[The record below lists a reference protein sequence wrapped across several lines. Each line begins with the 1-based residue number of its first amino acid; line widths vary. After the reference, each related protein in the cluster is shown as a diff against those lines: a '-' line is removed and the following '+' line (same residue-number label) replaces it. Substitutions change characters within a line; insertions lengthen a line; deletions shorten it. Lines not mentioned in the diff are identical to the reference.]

1 MFTLSGFVSTWV
13 LGAVSSVVSLCCLG
27 FVSSSRV
34 AGVGGWLMGVCGSL
48 VSIYIQL
55 NIASSLLFICSIYAV
70 LCRPASAVCSMTIVS
85 LLEPFLLLVPV
96 CFACSGSLG
105 RARTFLWVLGVVSS
119 VFSMCCLGFVSSIR
133 VAGVGGWLVGLCAC
147 SVFILL

>member
-1 MFTLSGFVSTWV
+1 
-13 LGAVSSVVSLCCLG
+13 
-27 FVSSSRV
+27 
-34 AGVGGWLMGVCGSL
+34 
-48 VSIYIQL
+48 
-55 NIASSLLFICSIYAV
+55 
-70 LCRPASAVCSMTIVS
+70 
-85 LLEPFLLLVPV
+85 
-96 CFACSGSLG
+96 LG